1 MNYLTEFKIQQLR
14 TRNLIAAIESIAMVT
29 GAVIANMLIPQLLL
43 NYVYT
48 DTSMLTEAPA
58 VFTYLPL
65 VTYGIALAYF
75 VYAMVTNFLR
85 ARQANTLEQELLL
98 TDDCCGGSCGCGDCG
113 DCGDNCESCDHSQ
126 DSEMSEAEL
135 LELEKIVDQALK
147 PKKTAKT
154 AKKKTSKKT
163 K

>member
-113 DCGDNCESCDHSQ
+113 DNCESCDHSQ

-147 PKKTAKT
+147 PKKAAKT